1 MCIMHSCILY
11 LRIWQNITSN
21 QSYKYQKYVWMNT
34 IHWMV
39 TNEDLQCV
47 FLSIIKKNT
56 ELCSFSKRWERYA
69 GIRDELSLMSL
80 MLAGTAQILPLLMYI
95 PVICIFSYW
104 RMSYN
109 FLTLTTPIIIEKNM
123 ETTCYSR
130 FEMKII
136 WINYKNCDRTFAQ
149 LYWGLVSLKL

>member
-1 MCIMHSCILY
+1 MCILYSFILY
-11 LRIWQNITSN
+11 LRIWRKTLLQTKVTNIRSMFRL
-21 QSYKYQKYVWMNT
+21 WMNT
-34 IHWMV
+34 VHWIV

-47 FLSIIKKNT
+47 FLSIIIKNT
-56 ELCSFSKRWERYA
+56 EVCSFSKRWERYA
-69 GIRDELSLMSL
+69 RTRDELSLMSL

-123 ETTCYSR
+123 GTTCYSR
-130 FEMKII
+130 FEQRCYFFFS
-136 WINYKNCDRTFAQ
+136 WC
-149 LYWGLVSLKL
+149 